1 VFIDIF
7 LLGDAPRE
15 NILPRSGAHVGDKI
29 LVTGALGDAAAGI
42 ALLLNT
48 ALATTE
54 SYAVIARARRD
65 TPTPRMREGQLIG
78 AAHAATA
85 MIDISDGLASDL
97 GHICE
102 RSNVG
107 VRVLAEKLP
116 VAEANR
122 ALARNAHGNEWHLAL
137 FGGED
142 YELLFTAP
150 ATQAD
155 ALAAQI
161 TRETDTRV
169 SIIGELLPA
178 SEGRQLVLPD
188 ARVVPLEARG
198 WIISR
203 SDMKRA
209 LTIAG
214 SDSGGGAGIQADLK
228 TFAARGVF
236 GMSVLTALTAQN
248 TIGVQGVFEIPPD
261 FVARQIDS
269 VASDIDV
276 DAVKTGMLSSA
287 PIIVAIAAKIR
298 EHRLTPL
305 VVDPVMVAKGGDPLL
320 HDDARD
326 ALIQQLLPLAT
337 VVTPNLH
344 EARALCGF
352 EIATLEE
359 MRRAAQTIHQMGPRN
374 VVVKGGHLPAES
386 DAIDLLYD
394 GKNVPRI
401 SRATLANQER
411 FMARA
416 AHSRQPLRQNW
427 QRGSL

>member
-1 VFIDIF
+1 
-7 LLGDAPRE
+7 
-15 NILPRSGAHVGDKI
+15 
-29 LVTGALGDAAAGI
+29 
-42 ALLLNT
+42 
-48 ALATTE
+48 
-54 SYAVIARARRD
+54 
-65 TPTPRMREGQLIG
+65 
-78 AAHAATA
+78 
-85 MIDISDGLASDL
+85 
-97 GHICE
+97 
-102 RSNVG
+102 
-107 VRVLAEKLP
+107 
-116 VAEANR
+116 
-122 ALARNAHGNEWHLAL
+122 
-137 FGGED
+137 
-142 YELLFTAP
+142 
-150 ATQAD
+150 
-155 ALAAQI
+155 
-161 TRETDTRV
+161 
-169 SIIGELLPA
+169 
-178 SEGRQLVLPD
+178 
-188 ARVVPLEARG
+188 
-198 WIISR
+198 
-203 SDMKRA
+203 MKRA

-269 VASDIDV
+269 VASDIGV
-276 DAVKTGMLSSA
+276 DAVKTGMLSSV

-298 EHRLTPL
+298 EHRLNPL

-320 HDDARD
+320 RDDARD

-394 GKNVPRI
+394 GKTFQEFRAPRLQTRNDHGTGCTFASAIAAELAKGQSVTDAVRIAKDYLTRVLRASVNLQIGHGHGPMNHMALLI
-401 SRATLANQER
+401 SDV
-411 FMARA
+411 
-416 AHSRQPLRQNW
+416 
-427 QRGSL
+427 